1 MILQNFRKRLKSQVF
16 SVQNVNF
23 NELIL
28 IVVKKIIITKR
39 KIDRS
44 EI

>member
-28 IVVKKIIITKR
+28 IVVKKIIITK
-39 KIDRS
+39 
-44 EI
+44 

>member
-39 KIDRS
+39 KIYRS